1 MTDSPARSSSD
12 ITDLLRRWGDG
23 DAASLERLMPLV
35 YAQLRRMAARYV
47 ARERPGHVLQ
57 STALVHEAFLKL
69 VDQRH
74 VDWQNRSHFYGLAA
88 QMMRRILVDQARQAH
103 RSKRG
108 AGVTHVSIEDANL
121 PASPTPLAPVDVL
134 ALEDALQAL
143 QAMDSTQARLVE
155 LRFFGGLTINETAEA
170 LGLSVS
176 TAKREWTVA
185 RAWLYRHISGHAP
198 DPSDRP

>member
-1 MTDSPARSSSD
+1 
-12 ITDLLRRWGDG
+12 
-23 DAASLERLMPLV
+23 MPLV
-35 YAQLRRMAARYV
+35 YDQLRRMAARYV

-69 VDQRH
+69 VDQRN

-88 QMMRRILVDQARQAH
+88 RMMRRILVDQARQAH

-121 PASPTPLAPVDVL
+121 AAATPLEPVDVL
-134 ALEDALQAL
+134 TLDDALQAL

-176 TAKREWTVA
+176 TAKREWSVA
-185 RAWLYRHISGHAP
+185 RAWLYRRISGHAP
-198 DPSDRP
+198 ADSA